1 MTDAQFFAFL
11 VVDGALAGAIYA
23 LVALAFVVVYKAS
36 RMINFAVGDWVML
49 ASRMVAAG
57 INGLGIGLAGALGLG
72 CAGMAAV
79 ALAFSG
85 AVLRQLVGQPL
96 IAMIMV
102 TIGLGAL
109 MQGASAIAFAGIPG
123 AIPLPI
129 RLEPLVIRSVPISLD
144 KVVAAAVAAACIGA
158 LSWFFYGSRT
168 GLALRAIASDQQVAM
183 AVGIGL
189 QRHFSITWM
198 VVGVLSVLAGVL
210 WTFVTGGGFGIELV
224 GLKVFPAVILGGL
237 DSIPGAI
244 VGALAV
250 GILESL
256 TAGYVD
262 PLMGSGFSRIAPYVA
277 LLAALFVRPHG
288 LYGRPAI
295 ERV

>member
-1 MTDAQFFAFL
+1 LTDAQFFAFL

-57 INGLGIGLAGALGLG
+57 LNGLGIGLAGALGLG
-72 CAGMAAV
+72 GAGMAVV
-79 ALAFSG
+79 ALAFSW
-85 AVLRQLVGQPL
+85 AVLRHLVGQPL

-109 MQGASAIAFAGIPG
+109 MQGGAAIAFAGIPG

-129 RLEPLVIRSVPISLD
+129 RLEPLVIRSVPVSLD
-144 KVVAAAVAAACIGA
+144 KVVAAVVAGVCIAV

-168 GLALRAIASDQQVAM
+168 GLALRAIANDQQVAM

-189 QRHFSITWM
+189 HRHFSITWVM
-198 VVGVLSVLAGVL
+198 VGVLSVLAGAL

-250 GILESL
+250 GVLESL

-262 PLMGSGFSRIAPYVA
+262 PLVGSGFSRIAPYVA

-288 LYGRPAI
+288 LFGRPDI